1 MADIHWKDFRNGSCQ
16 AGRLHVNVFQ
26 TGKLAAGENQTNVA
40 IGLDVI
46 RIATEEPDR
55 IAHFSFDIAYFTMLL
70 ESILNLPMR
79 VTLRTLDRLLR
90 R

>member
-1 MADIHWKDFRNGSCQ
+1 M
-16 AGRLHVNVFQ
+16 NVFQ

-46 RIATEEPDR
+46 RITTEEPDR
-55 IAHFSFDIAYFTMLL
+55 IAHFSFDIAYLTMLL